1 MLDKG
6 LIKSIF
12 NCYSIKKVIYIKQKD
27 FISFIICSMQE
38 NISIEKWNNLENVL
52 KETFNSEIS
61 LLPLSQAL
69 KILTRTQL
77 DKGVVIE
84 WIFKF

>member
-1 MLDKG
+1 
-6 LIKSIF
+6 
-12 NCYSIKKVIYIKQKD
+12 
-27 FISFIICSMQE
+27 MQE

-84 WIFKF
+84 